1 MFSKCIA
8 KLFALEP
15 AATAVEAGV
24 IAAILLTGLCCLLLA
39 TGELGR
45 IALSFRPRRSD
56 DRVSLTAL
64 SPYVP
69 RFRTAST
76 A

>member
-15 AATAVEAGV
+15 AATAVEASV

-39 TGELGR
+39 TGDSVASLYHSVLG
-45 IALSFRPRRSD
+45 D
-56 DRVSLTAL
+56 LT
-64 SPYVP
+64 
-69 RFRTAST
+69 TASR
-76 A
+76 